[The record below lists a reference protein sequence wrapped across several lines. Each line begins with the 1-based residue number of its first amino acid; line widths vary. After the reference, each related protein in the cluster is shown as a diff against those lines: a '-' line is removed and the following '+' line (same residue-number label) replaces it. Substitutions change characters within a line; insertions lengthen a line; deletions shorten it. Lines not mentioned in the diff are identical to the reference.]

1 LKSIIVG
8 VRRRENPKQSNSME
22 AEPTAQYAQQQIV
35 EAGPHFIDRSMNPDI
50 QIQERT
56 FVVPSDKMM
65 NAKDGVKYGTNSN
78 DSGDVAVERKFCGDN
93 DNTPW
98 TELTEA
104 ESFITSTDGSSNNAP
119 SIPAV
124 DISLAFSNAGASSV
138 IIDLCS
144 ESSAS
149 ETESDLG
156 NSDFESYYRL
166 AEVEEE
172 VLSQLNNCKYEVLKC
187 VDQHTDIIVEC
198 VDASSKKELER
209 SIQKT
214 DGDIVIDRQRFG
226 NLERKINDLI
236 HLVEQNNELK
246 DKVQEL
252 NNLAQE
258 QASTIKI
265 LEQSAN
271 PRKVKALEKKLQQ
284 TEERSDAI
292 FHENCRLR
300 NHIAEIHR
308 EMSAAVKEKVAL
320 QKKLQRALS
329 GE

>member
-1 LKSIIVG
+1 
-8 VRRRENPKQSNSME
+8 
-22 AEPTAQYAQQQIV
+22 
-35 EAGPHFIDRSMNPDI
+35 
-50 QIQERT
+50 
-56 FVVPSDKMM
+56 
-65 NAKDGVKYGTNSN
+65 
-78 DSGDVAVERKFCGDN
+78 
-93 DNTPW
+93 
-98 TELTEA
+98 
-104 ESFITSTDGSSNNAP
+104 
-119 SIPAV
+119 
-124 DISLAFSNAGASSV
+124 
-138 IIDLCS
+138 
-144 ESSAS
+144 
-149 ETESDLG
+149 
-156 NSDFESYYRL
+156 L